1 MAKRSR
7 THIAAASA
15 TARTDAGGG
24 GAPPPAGSTGADRPA
39 AILAYVALAYG
50 ITWLAVAPLAL
61 DALGWL
67 HLGLSPY
74 WHGLAALGPIGAAL
88 LVTARTEG
96 RSGVA
101 ALLSRLLRP
110 PRQRHWLAV
119 ALLTPPALLLIGI
132 IAARLTG
139 APWPD
144 GAELARRAAAGG
156 WWLDLTIASVL
167 FGFGEEP
174 GWRGFLQER
183 LQRRFAPLLA
193 ALMVGAVWAA
203 WHTPFFTYRFAFG
216 GAGTVVG
223 FFLSMLAGALWLAYL
238 YNASGRSLL
247 VVALWHTLWN
257 VVSLVAA
264 ALGSTVVAVTS
275 MLVFALAVGAL
286 VAGGPLRLGLEPA
299 SEART

>member
-15 TARTDAGGG
+15 TGRAGGA
-24 GAPPPAGSTGADRPA
+24 GARAPDGSRGADRPG

-50 ITWLAVAPLAL
+50 ITWLAVSPLAL
-61 DALGWL
+61 DALGWV

-74 WHGLAALGPIGAAL
+74 WHGLAALGPVGAAL
-88 LVTARTEG
+88 LVTARCEG
-96 RSGVA
+96 RSGVT
-101 ALLSRLLRP
+101 ALMSRLLRP
-110 PRQRHWLAV
+110 PRERRWLAV
-119 ALLTPPALLLIGI
+119 ALLTPPALLLIAI
-132 IAARLTG
+132 LAARLGG

-144 GAELARRAAAGG
+144 GAELARRAGAGG

-203 WHTPFFTYRFAFG
+203 WHAPFFTYRFAFG
-216 GAGTVVG
+216 GAGTIVG
-223 FFLSMLAGALWLAYL
+223 FFMSMLAGALWLAYL

-275 MLVFALAVGAL
+275 MLVFALALGAL

-299 SEART
+299 SDAPA